1 MKIKKVCP
9 FCGSEE
15 ITYVSKKDG
24 FGVGKA
30 LVGGALLGPV
40 GLLAGGIGA
49 NHTEMK
55 CGCCKCGQVFDTYL
69 AINKQIPETPEEEKI
84 VKENE
89 TKAKE
94 KGKNALA
101 IIGFVTGVVI
111 ILAIVA
117 IAAI

>member
-15 ITYVSKKDG
+15 ITYVSQKDG

-30 LVGGALLGPV
+30 VVGGALLGPV

-55 CGCCKCGQVFDTYL
+55 CGCTKCGQVFDTHL
-69 AINKQIPETPEEEKI
+69 VITKQIPETPEEEFV
-84 VKENE
+84 VKKKEE
-89 TKAKE
+89 EAKE
-94 KGKNALA
+94 RGNNTLA
-101 IIGFVTGVVI
+101 IMGIVTGLVI
-111 ILAIVA
+111 ILAVVA
-117 IAAI
+117 ICAI

>member
-1 MKIKKVCP
+1 MKIKKICP

-15 ITYVSKKDG
+15 ITYVSAKDG

-55 CGCCKCGQVFDTYL
+55 CGCTKCGQVFNTNFV
-69 AINKQIPETPEEEKI
+69 ITKQIPETPEEEAI
-84 VKENE
+84 VNE
-89 TKAKE
+89 TKAKIRE
-94 KGKNALA
+94 SNKNTLA
-101 IIGFVTGVVI
+101 IMGAVTALIVVLAVFAF
-111 ILAIVA
+111 LAI
-117 IAAI
+117 